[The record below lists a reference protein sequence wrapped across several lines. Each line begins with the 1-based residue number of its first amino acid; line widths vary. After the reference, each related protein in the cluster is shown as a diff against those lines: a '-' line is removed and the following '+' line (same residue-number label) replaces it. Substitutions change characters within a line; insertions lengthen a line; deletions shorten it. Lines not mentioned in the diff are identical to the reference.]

1 MTDEDNSNG
10 HKPSRDWVALTL
22 AIGLATAVNLIV
34 IGVLLAAYYRGKK
47 SGDYSISEN
56 ATQVLIAAFGGMIG
70 VLGGY
75 VGGSSVA
82 KATTRS
88 AERDQMLLNA
98 QPIADDVQ
106 KVDIIGTVETSEAP
120 PDEPS

>member
-1 MTDEDNSNG
+1 VTDEGNGNG

-98 QPIADDVQ
+98 QPIDDSVQ
-106 KVDIIGTVETSEAP
+106 KVDIIGTVETTEAP
-120 PDEPS
+120 PEV

>member
-1 MTDEDNSNG
+1 MPDNG
-10 HKPSRDWVALTL
+10 RKPRRDWVALTL

-34 IGVLLAAYYRGKK
+34 VGVLLAAYYRGQKT
-47 SGDYSISEN
+47 GDYSLSEN

-70 VLGGY
+70 VIGGY

-82 KATTRS
+82 KAATQS

-98 QPIADDVQ
+98 QPIPDDGVQ
-106 KVDIIGTVETSEAP
+106 KVDIIGTVETTEAS
-120 PDEPS
+120 PDTS

>member
-1 MTDEDNSNG
+1 
-10 HKPSRDWVALTL
+10 VALTL

-82 KATTRS
+82 KAATRS

-98 QPIADDVQ
+98 APIPDETAVQ
-106 KVDIIGTVETSEAP
+106 HVDIVGTVETTEAS
-120 PDEPS
+120 PDTS

>member
-1 MTDEDNSNG
+1 MPDSELR
-10 HKPSRDWVALTL
+10 PSRDWVALTL

-34 IGVLLAAYYRGKK
+34 IGVLLAAYYRGQK

-82 KATTRS
+82 KAATRS
-88 AERDQMLLNA
+88 AERDQMLINA
-98 QPIADDVQ
+98 TPVGDDVQ
-106 KVDIIGTVETSEAP
+106 KVDIIGTVETTEAG
-120 PDEPS
+120 DDRAS